1 MKKTCIETA
10 RKIKMDLENKISI
23 QHETKVLSYKL
34 YKYLSNKPSFY
45 IYDHQKNIY
54 VLVNENQINI
64 DFFSKK
70 NRIEKLIDWTL
81 DVLPIINLL
90 KTECR
95 LPIIRD
101 SEIDLDCY
109 LDQQYNKFLQA
120 LKNLPCE
127 NPNDIKVKA
136 IEEFCETIVEALK
149 FYLDGY
155 PGTAFEKFKNGMDI
169 FLKHHNDLDRLT
181 LLDDEIRTKDIL
193 FRIRSEKDEDKTI
206 NQIGMFHIPFD
217 LREIVGS
224 YRFSIS
230 GYPSLYLGSSLLGC
244 WEELNKPQ
252 KDSLNMSAFKIK
264 NIENVKILDIS
275 FAPKLLA
282 TTINDHFNLSSNKHD
297 FTDLL
302 FVWVLSSACSVKV
315 KHVDRP
321 FKSEYIIPQLLTEW
335 VRRSSDFDA
344 ISYTSTKALEINNSN
359 YTLYKNYVFPSK
371 IRSNKGHCSYLESL
385 FEISDPVK
393 YSVLEYPKYRSGNN
407 AISKF
412 AFDEKIEEFGD
423 DYYST
428 DFGKLESLC
437 KDIVLD
443 LKGR

>member
-10 RKIKMDLENKISI
+10 RKIKMDLENEISI

-45 IYDHQKNIY
+45 SLDHQKNIY
-54 VLVNENQINI
+54 VSVNENQINI
-64 DFFSKK
+64 DFFSERS
-70 NRIEKLIDWTL
+70 RIEKLINWTL
-81 DVLPIINLL
+81 EVLPIINLL

-109 LDQQYNKFLQA
+109 LDQQYSKFLQA

-127 NPNDIKVKA
+127 NPNEIKVKA
-136 IEEFCETIVEALK
+136 IEEFCKTIIQTLK
-149 FYLDGY
+149 LYLDGY
-155 PGTAFEKFKNGMDI
+155 PGTAFENFKNGMDI
-169 FLKHHNDLDRLT
+169 FLKHHNELDRLT
-181 LLDDEIRTKDIL
+181 LLKDEIRTKDIL
-193 FRIRSEKDEDKTI
+193 FRIRSEKNEDETI
-206 NQIGMFHIPFD
+206 DRIGMFHIPFN

-230 GYPSLYLGSSLLGC
+230 GYPSLYLGSSLWGC

-264 NIENVKILDIS
+264 NIEKVKILDIS
-275 FAPKLLA
+275 FAPEFLA
-282 TTINDHFNLSSNKHD
+282 TRISDHFNFSSNKHD

-302 FVWVLSSACSVKV
+302 FVWVLSSACSIKV
-315 KHVDRP
+315 KHVDKP

-335 VRRSSDFDA
+335 VRTSSDFNA

-371 IRSNKGHCSYLESL
+371 IRSNSGHCSFLESL
-385 FEISDPVK
+385 FVISDPVK
-393 YSVLEYPKYRSGNN
+393 YSVLDYPTHRSSNN
-407 AISKF
+407 HISKF
-412 AFDEKIEEFGD
+412 ALDEKIEEFGD
-423 DYYST
+423 FYYST
-428 DFGKLESLC
+428 DFGKIESIC
-437 KDIVLD
+437 KDNVLG